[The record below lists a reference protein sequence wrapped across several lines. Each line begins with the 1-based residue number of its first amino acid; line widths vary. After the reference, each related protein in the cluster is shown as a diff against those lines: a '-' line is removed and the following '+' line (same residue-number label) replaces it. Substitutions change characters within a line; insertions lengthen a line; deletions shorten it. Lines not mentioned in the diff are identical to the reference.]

1 MDRVWKVN
9 VTGFV
14 IQKDHMD
21 TPDLWDAF
29 DVHLLDTFTEYPEVE
44 FTELVEVEPMKQ
56 CKMCE
61 KYAVPCVPIEPKLR
75 FGVDHYGHNPDIT
88 KCELCKK

>member
-1 MDRVWKVN
+1 MDRIWKVN

-44 FTELVEVEPMKQ
+44 FTELVESVGQ
-56 CKMCE
+56 CKLCHA
-61 KYAVPCVPIEPKLR
+61 YTVPCVPIQ
-75 FGVDHYGHNPDIT
+75 HNPDIT
-88 KCELCKK
+88 KCELCKR